1 MDFLPKNRYIKF
13 GLNFIKAST
22 TALLKPAGL
31 MAGASAT
38 KTSIFSLSFG

>member
-13 GLNFIKAST
+13 GLDFIRAST
-22 TALLKPAGL
+22 TVLLKPAGL